1 MKSGATESSFHY
13 LAQHYQFPE
22 NVDVKRTTNEII
34 TSTNQYK
41 VIWAHDNC
49 DQAGHRDLPQHVD
62 KIDGIV
68 CVSNWEREQYIKFKR
83 APAEKLFVIPNGI
96 HEMFKLSGKPKSKTC
111 IFFSAPHKGV
121 APLVPLWKEVIKHHP
136 DAKLKVFSSMS
147 LYGDIQPG
155 EGDNETITGPNG
167 LEPSPFVPVY
177 KELKQLPG
185 VEYSPCIDREEL
197 LEHIQDAAFYIHPN
211 VWEETFCVS
220 LAEAMACGCFPIT
233 TDMGALPETSNG
245 MGRYIPMSGQNT
257 SRGWITDDTF
267 HKKFAEEIIGA
278 LHYFDITRDEYNE
291 VSQQISKFA
300 IETYNWERVAGEWE
314 NYISQL
320 INKINVCFS
329 TIPSR
334 FSSLDKIIQS
344 FQSQT
349 LKLNKIIIT
358 IPTKYYRFSYQKEEI
373 EAICSQYPDLVH
385 LLYVDNDYGPA
396 TKIYGALKSLEL
408 YPNSSVM
415 VCDDDAI
422 YDERLLNCYLKSL
435 ETDTECVWT
444 TAKSTEH
451 NGNDLKLL
459 NHNIYKLQGVDTYL
473 FTQSILNKVNSSN
486 FEENYIRFLQKNTD
500 IQSLEDVFLHDDY
513 FVSLL
518 LYDHQIPVK
527 SFYLKHT
534 VYDGIPTNNQIHES
548 LKCHST
554 EVKLIQKIYKN
565 YENQNAVIRC
575 DFTKVDGE
583 KIGEYLVEGELNVED
598 YHQYIIDIHQKYGS
612 FKIAININ
620 PENTMNALLD
630 RKTTDINEYYDWQIK
645 WGRMSDEHTDYLF
658 KLKYHYRFEPKV
670 IYDIGSNYLGWYK
683 LASNVWKESK
693 IYCFDAFF
701 GFENVYPRYDIDY
714 ALELLSDS
722 EEEVKFHENPM
733 CPGLN
738 SLYMVNE
745 EYDFGKNFHNQHL
758 NTTIRKTRT
767 LDSVC
772 KEKNWE
778 KPDLIKIDVQ
788 GAEVKVLKGAQEVI
802 KNCNHL
808 ILEVQTKEFSL
819 GAPMLKDVEE
829 YMQSIGFVLFTSMGS
844 NGSACD
850 GDYHFVRQS
859 ILPK

>member
-1 MKSGATESSFHY
+1 MK
-13 LAQHYQFPE
+13 
-22 NVDVKRTTNEII
+22 TNIC
-34 TSTNQYK
+34 T
-41 VIWAHDNC
+41 
-49 DQAGHRDLPQHVD
+49 
-62 KIDGIV
+62 
-68 CVSNWEREQYIKFKR
+68 
-83 APAEKLFVIPNGI
+83 
-96 HEMFKLSGKPKSKTC
+96 
-111 IFFSAPHKGV
+111 
-121 APLVPLWKEVIKHHP
+121 
-136 DAKLKVFSSMS
+136 
-147 LYGDIQPG
+147 
-155 EGDNETITGPNG
+155 
-167 LEPSPFVPVY
+167 
-177 KELKQLPG
+177 
-185 VEYSPCIDREEL
+185 
-197 LEHIQDAAFYIHPN
+197 
-211 VWEETFCVS
+211 
-220 LAEAMACGCFPIT
+220 
-233 TDMGALPETSNG
+233 
-245 MGRYIPMSGQNT
+245 
-257 SRGWITDDTF
+257 
-267 HKKFAEEIIGA
+267 
-278 LHYFDITRDEYNE
+278 
-291 VSQQISKFA
+291 
-300 IETYNWERVAGEWE
+300 
-314 NYISQL
+314 
-320 INKINVCFS
+320 NKINICFS

-373 EAICSQYPDLVH
+373 EVICSQYPDLVH

-422 YDERLLNCYLKSL
+422 YDERLLECYSKALQ
-435 ETDTECVWT
+435 TNNTCVWT
-444 TAKSTEH
+444 TDKDKDDKHAQYKQSYGV
-451 NGNDLKLL
+451 NGNYLVLPH
-459 NHNIYKLQGVDTYL
+459 HNIPKLQGVDTYL

-513 FVSLL
+513 FVSFL

-583 KIGEYLVEGELNVED
+583 KVGEFVIDGELNVNK
-598 YHQYIIDIHQKYGS
+598 YHEYIVGIHGKYGP
-612 FKIAININ
+612 FKIQIEIKEGK
-620 PENTMNALLD
+620 PMNGLLD
-630 RKTTDINEYYDWQIK
+630 KKTTDIQEFYDWQIK
-645 WGRMSDEHTDYLF
+645 WERMSDEHTDYLF

-670 IYDIGSNYLGWYK
+670 IYDIGSNYLSWYK

-693 IYCFDAFF
+693 IYCFDAFS

-733 CPGLN
+733 SPGLN

-778 KPDLIKIDVQ
+778 KPDLIKMDVQ

-802 KNCNHL
+802 ENCNHL